1 MIKRAVSKLIKQ
13 RDSLL
18 SFRDADAA
26 RALIKS
32 IFCHCTESE
41 TISFIKADVISQEI
55 DRGDAMLF
63 QITDHHLQELSG
75 NAFALDL

>member
-18 SFRDADAA
+18 LFMDVDAA
-26 RALIKS
+26 RALIKG
-32 IFCHCTESE
+32 FFYHYTESE

-55 DRGDAMLF
+55 DRGDAMIF

-75 NAFALDL
+75 NVFALDL